1 MGRLILFIGHVMEN
15 WKSVVKLHK
24 AHEKADTAFHASQN
38 WWSTK
43 RGRDQTDL

>member
-1 MGRLILFIGHVMEN
+1 MEN

-43 RGRDQTDL
+43 GLGIRLIYDRWQKER